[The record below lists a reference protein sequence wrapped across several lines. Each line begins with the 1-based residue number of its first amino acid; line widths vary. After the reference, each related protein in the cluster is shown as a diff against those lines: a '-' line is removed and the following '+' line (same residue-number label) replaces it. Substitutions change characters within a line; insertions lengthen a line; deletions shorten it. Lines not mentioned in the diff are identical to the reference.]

1 MNGVLEAEETTEAL
15 AAVVLGENAEP
26 AFPPVLGDGGTEG
39 AGPGGD
45 DGVEACK
52 EGIEI
57 WPAASAAA
65 FPPAVGD
72 GAASADG
79 GKSDEETVPH
89 AFHNIL
95 HDQAAVAAPTYRSL
109 TRIFFWIPR

>member
-1 MNGVLEAEETTEAL
+1 MLEAEETTEAL

-26 AFPPVLGDGGTEG
+26 AFPPVLEG
-39 AGPGGD
+39 AGHGGD

-109 TRIFFWIPR
+109 TRICFWIPR

>member
-72 GAASADG
+72 GAASAAAFPPAVGDG
-79 GKSDEETVPH
+79 GESDEETVLH

-95 HDQAAVAAPTYRSL
+95 HD
-109 TRIFFWIPR
+109 

>member
-1 MNGVLEAEETTEAL
+1 MLEAEETTEAL

-26 AFPPVLGDGGTEG
+26 GVLLLEG
-39 AGPGGD
+39 AGHGGD

-52 EGIEI
+52 KGIEM

-72 GAASADG
+72 GG
-79 GKSDEETVPH
+79 ESDEEKVPH

-95 HDQAAVAAPTYRSL
+95 HDKEAVAARTYRSL
-109 TRIFFWIPR
+109 TRICFWIPR